1 MLAHNICMEAF
12 IMWVIVIFLVG
23 YLAGFIY
30 WYFVANDKE
39 GMTNPSTQTDGI
51 AGNGASYKSSVK
63 MAVEKLQDTL
73 LVNKYQSDYETVVL
87 ELDNLVNNLLLKKA
101 LTINLTDPERGLIEL
116 GELSR
121 SKEAL
126 NSIMS
131 YIDQQ

>member
-30 WYFVANDKE
+30 WYFVANEKE
-39 GMTNPSTQTDGI
+39 GMTNPATQTDGI
-51 AGNGASYKSSVK
+51 AGNSASYKSSVK

-73 LVNKYQSDYETVVL
+73 LVKKYQSDYETTVL

-101 LTINLTDPERGLIEL
+101 LTINLAEPERGLIEL
-116 GELSR
+116 GELNR